1 MMKNLH
7 FNLSGPAG
15 KPVIIFLHGFLGS
28 LADWDLA
35 VEHFQV
41 DYQCLCVDLPGHGQ
55 TRLADPK
62 HYSIPHT
69 AQLLIELLDQLQI
82 KKANLLGYSMGGRV
96 ALYLAVHYPSH
107 FEKIILES
115 ASPGLEDVIER
126 KKRQEQDE
134 QLAQIL
140 EKKNLEQFLREWYH
154 RPLFSNLL
162 NQPGFEKMFQR
173 RLKND
178 PIELAKSL
186 RYMGVGNQESLWPQL
201 PEIQLPVLLLAG
213 EMDQKF
219 CDIARRMQ
227 KMNSGFTVA
236 IFEDCGH
243 TIHFE
248 SEKRFLQKISAFLLS

>member
-1 MMKNLH
+1 MKNLH

-28 LADWDLA
+28 SADWDFA
-35 VEHFQV
+35 VEHFQF

-62 HYSIPHT
+62 HYSIPIT
-69 AQLLIELLDQLQI
+69 ARLLIDLLDQLQI

-96 ALYLAVHYPSH
+96 ALYLAVHYPSN

-115 ASPGLEDVIER
+115 ASPGLEDVTER

-134 QLAQIL
+134 QLAHVL
-140 EKKNLEQFLREWYH
+140 EKKNLKQFLREWYH
-154 RPLFSNLL
+154 RPLFKNLL
-162 NQPGFEKMFQR
+162 EQADFEKIFQR
-173 RLKND
+173 RLKNN

-186 RYMGVGNQESLWPQL
+186 RYMGVGNQDSLWPRL
-201 PEIQLPVLLLAG
+201 PEIHLPVLLLAG

-219 CDIARRMQ
+219 CDIAQRMQ
-227 KMNSGFTVA
+227 KMNPGFTLA
-236 IFEDCGH
+236 IIEDSGH

-248 SEKRFLQKISAFLLS
+248 NEKRFLQKVSDFLLS

>member
-1 MMKNLH
+1 MKNLH
-7 FNLSGPAG
+7 FELSGPAG

-28 LADWDLA
+28 SIDWDFA
-35 VEHFQV
+35 VEHFKV
-41 DYQCLCVDLPGHGQ
+41 NYQCLCVDLPGHGQ
-55 TRLADPK
+55 THLTDPK
-62 HYSIPHT
+62 HYSIPNT
-69 AQLLIELLDQLQI
+69 ARLLIDLLDRLQI
-82 KKANLLGYSMGGRV
+82 KMANLLGYSMGGRV
-96 ALYLAVHYPSH
+96 ALYLAVHYPSN
-107 FEKIILES
+107 FEKVILES
-115 ASPGLEDVIER
+115 ASPGLEDEIER

-134 QLAQIL
+134 QLAQVL

-154 RPLFSNLL
+154 RPLFKNLL
-162 NQPGFEKMFQR
+162 GQPGFERMFQR

-186 RYMGVGNQESLWPQL
+186 RYMGVGNQESLWLRL

-227 KMNSGFTVA
+227 KKNPGFRLA
-236 IFEDCGH
+236 IIEDCGH

-248 SEKRFLQKISAFLLS
+248 NEKRFLQEVSAFLIF